1 MTQKRDTIVLGLTG
15 GIACGKSTAGKFF
28 EELGWKV
35 ISTDQIVAEFLQ
47 FETGVIAEIRNRW
60 GDKVWKD
67 SSLDLKEV
75 GKIVF
80 SEIEER
86 KWLEGILHPK
96 VRKQW
101 ENYLEQSNSEKNIVE
116 IPLLF
121 ENDLAEKFD
130 YTICVYASL
139 KTQMKRLL
147 DRGLTKEESHDR
159 IKAQLPIET
168 KSQLADIV
176 LLGENSLPL
185 LKRQVSSLH
194 EKINSTR

>member
-1 MTQKRDTIVLGLTG
+1 M
-15 GIACGKSTAGKFF
+15 
-28 EELGWKV
+28 
-35 ISTDQIVAEFLQ
+35 
-47 FETGVIAEIRNRW
+47 
-60 GDKVWKD
+60 
-67 SSLDLKEV
+67 
-75 GKIVF
+75 
-80 SEIEER
+80 
-86 KWLEGILHPK
+86 
-96 VRKQW
+96 
-101 ENYLEQSNSEKNIVE
+101 EQSNSEKNIVE